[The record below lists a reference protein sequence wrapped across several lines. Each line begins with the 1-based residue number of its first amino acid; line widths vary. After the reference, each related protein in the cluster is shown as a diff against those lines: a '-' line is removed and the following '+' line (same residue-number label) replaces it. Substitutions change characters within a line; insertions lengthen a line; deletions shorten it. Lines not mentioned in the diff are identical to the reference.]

1 MTSFKCKY
9 CNKYLESNSDAIKVH
24 LESCDTYKKLEAAQK
39 DIQSIFDILD
49 NLADQNND
57 EEFHRLNNILKRMG
71 ED

>member
-9 CNKYLESNSDAIKVH
+9 CNKYLKADPDAVRVH
-24 LESCDTYKKLEAAQK
+24 LESCHIYKSLETDQK

-49 NLADQNND
+49 NLADQSD
-57 EEFHRLNNILKRMG
+57 EEFQWLNGLLKRLQD